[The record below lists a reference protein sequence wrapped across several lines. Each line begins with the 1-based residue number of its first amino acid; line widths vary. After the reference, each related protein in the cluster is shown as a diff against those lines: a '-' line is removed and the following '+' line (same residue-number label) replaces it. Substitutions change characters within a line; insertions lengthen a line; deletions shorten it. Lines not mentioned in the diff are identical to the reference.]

1 MSPRGDLAV
10 VIPARNESDR
20 IGATVRAAMRI
31 PGVDLVVVVD
41 DGSADGTGCEASLAG
56 ATVVRHARNRGK
68 AAALETGAE
77 AVLLLEAADTATAS
91 KAAGRPRHLLLLDP
105 DLAATAA
112 RARGLD
118 EPV

>member
-20 IGATVRAAMRI
+20 IGATVRAARQI
-31 PGVDLVVVVD
+31 AGVDLVVVVD
-41 DGSADGTGCEASLAG
+41 DGSVDGTGCEASRAG

-77 AVLLLEAADTATAS
+77 AVLLLEAADTS
-91 KAAGRPRHLLLLDP
+91 KVAGRPRHLLFLDA
-105 DLAATAA
+105 DLAETAA
-112 RARGLD
+112 Q
-118 EPV
+118 